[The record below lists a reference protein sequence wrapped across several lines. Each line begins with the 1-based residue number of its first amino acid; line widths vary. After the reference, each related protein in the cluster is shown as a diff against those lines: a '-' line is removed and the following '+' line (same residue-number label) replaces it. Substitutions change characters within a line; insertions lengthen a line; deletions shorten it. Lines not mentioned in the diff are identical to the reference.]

1 MVLADLAALIH
12 HGGERRVEDMAQA
25 AQFRIFSRRES
36 VRICRQL
43 VALLLEQIEIDR
55 LADELRS
62 AKFVGASPPL
72 VVAIGGHH
80 HDREARE
87 PLFDLAQQL
96 QAVHPRH
103 IDVRENRDQRGVDLA
118 SEPIQRLSARGGEM
132 MM

>member
-1 MVLADLAALIH
+1 MVLADLVALIH
-12 HGGERRVEDMAQA
+12 HGGERRVEDMPQA

-43 VALLLEQIEIDR
+43 VELLLEQIEIDR

-103 IDVRENRDQRGVDLA
+103 IA
-118 SEPIQRLSARGGEM
+118 SESTATNAGWILPASRSSASAPEAAKCM
-132 MM
+132 T